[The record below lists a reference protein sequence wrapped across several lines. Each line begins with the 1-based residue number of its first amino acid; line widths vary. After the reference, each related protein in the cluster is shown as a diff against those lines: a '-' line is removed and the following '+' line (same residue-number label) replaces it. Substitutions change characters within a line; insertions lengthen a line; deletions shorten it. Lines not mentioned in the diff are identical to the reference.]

1 MTNRVF
7 RAFTSFLSGLSEEER
22 KRRKREAIII
32 IVLIFVVAVLTI
44 TETHIIQFGADIPVS
59 NTILMFIL
67 ININLLLLI
76 LLIFLVFRN
85 LVKLFYDRKQ
95 NVMGARL
102 RTRLVVAFISLTLVP
117 AIILFV
123 FAMGF
128 ISTSIKFWFNVPV
141 DQALVHS
148 LNVGKTIYQHLEDN
162 NNFFLERAAYQITK
176 QNLLRDYRRQELSRY
191 IQVVQREFNLD
202 AVEVYS
208 PEGERLTY
216 AVSQDLESNPVAVI
230 SLDALHQAP
239 PEKSNTISLSRHT
252 AAGELVT
259 SISSVPFGAARD
271 KADALLSISLLLP
284 PGLSSDLTA
293 ISRGYKE
300 YHQIKLLQEPIQVS
314 YLMSLSI
321 VGLLVV
327 FCAIWFGFYIA
338 KSLTTPIMELA
349 KGLQKVAAGD
359 LSYAIERLADDE
371 IGELVSAFNKMT
383 NDLRIGRKQI
393 EDSTGM
399 LAKQRDEIEERRL
412 YMETVLDNISTGVIS
427 LNADG
432 IITTINKSAEK
443 MLSIPQDGIL
453 HRHFTN
459 VLSGRYLQL
468 ARDCVEKISEQ
479 GENTLVLPLRL
490 TINGQT
496 RSFMMYLTALRL
508 DKANQYL
515 GMVLVVDDLTELE
528 KAQRMAAWREV
539 ARRIAH
545 EVKNPLTPISLS
557 AQRLNRKFAAAADD
571 KIFDECIRTILDYVD
586 IIRNLVNEFSAYAKF
601 PTAKPAPC
609 DLLTLIRETTDLYI
623 EEDSGLKFT
632 VNMPESG
639 PPVNLDRQQ
648 IKQALINLIDNAIA
662 AMKGAGEI
670 IISVTYDD
678 LAGRIRLEFADTGQG
693 IPDEEKVNMFEPYF
707 STKKTGM
714 GLGLAIVN
722 SIITDHGGRITVH
735 DNYPVG
741 TKFIIELPL

>member
-1 MTNRVF
+1 MTNRVI
-7 RAFTSFLSGLSEEER
+7 RALTNFLSGLSEEER
-22 KRRKREAIII
+22 RRRKREAIII
-32 IVLIFVVAVLTI
+32 FVLIVVVTILTF
-44 TETHIIQFGADIPVS
+44 TETRLIQFGTDIPVS

-117 AIILFV
+117 AIVLFV
-123 FAMGF
+123 FAIGF

-141 DQALVHS
+141 DQALAHS
-148 LNVGKTIYQHLEDN
+148 LKVGKSIYHHLEDN
-162 NNFFLERAAYQITK
+162 NQFFLERAAYQINK
-176 QNLLRDYRRQELSRY
+176 QNLLREYRRNELNRY

-208 PEGERLTY
+208 TKGDRLVY
-216 AVSQDLESNPVAVI
+216 AVSRELEENPIAVI
-230 SLDALHQAP
+230 PLQTLQRGAP
-239 PEKSNTISLSRHT
+239 DEAHLVSLSRHT
-252 AAGELVT
+252 AAGELVS
-259 SISSVPFGAARD
+259 SISSLPFGAERKDAE
-271 KADALLSISLLLP
+271 ALLAISLLLP

-314 YLMSLSI
+314 YLISLTI

-327 FCAIWFGFYIA
+327 FCAVWFGFFIA

-349 KGLQKVAAGD
+349 RGLQKVAAGD
-359 LSYAIERLADDE
+359 LNYTIERLADDE
-371 IGELVSAFNKMT
+371 IGELVSSFNKMT
-383 NDLRIGRKQI
+383 NDLRTGRNQI
-393 EDSTGM
+393 EASTAM
-399 LAKQRDEIEERRL
+399 LARQKDEIEARRL

-427 LNADG
+427 LNANG
-432 IITTINKSAEK
+432 AITTTNKSAEK
-443 MLSIPQDGIL
+443 MLSLPQAGIL
-453 HRHFTN
+453 NRHFAN
-459 VLSGRYLQL
+459 VLSGRYLQM
-468 ARDCVEKISEQ
+468 ARECVERITEK
-479 GENTLVLPLRL
+479 GENAIVFPMRL
-490 TINGQT
+490 TIGGQT
-496 RSFMMYLTALRL
+496 RSFMMHLTALRHE
-508 DKANQYL
+508 KANQYM

-528 KAQRMAAWREV
+528 RAQRMAAWREV

-557 AQRLNRKFAAAADD
+557 AQRLKRRFSDVANDR
-571 KIFDECIRTILDYVD
+571 IFDECIRTILDYVD

-601 PTAKPAPC
+601 PTAKPGPC
-609 DLLTLIRETTDLYI
+609 DLLTLIRETTDLYA
-623 EEDSGLKFT
+623 EEGGALTFT
-632 VNMPESG
+632 INTPESA
-639 PPVNLDRQQ
+639 PPVNLDRGQM
-648 IKQALINLIDNAIA
+648 KQALINLIDNAIA
-662 AMKGAGEI
+662 AMKGSGEI
-670 IISVTYDD
+670 IITVTYEN
-678 LAGRIRLEFADTGQG
+678 LARLVRIEFADTGEG

-722 SIITDHGGRITVH
+722 SIITDHGGKISVH
-735 DNYPVG
+735 DHYPVG
-741 TKFIIELPL
+741 TRFIIELPM

>member
-1 MTNRVF
+1 MASRIIK
-7 RAFTSFLSGLSEEER
+7 AIKSFMSGLSAEER

-32 IVLIFVVAVLTI
+32 VVLILVVTVLTI
-44 TETHIIQFGADIPVS
+44 TETRLIQFGTDIPVS

-67 ININLLLLI
+67 ININLLLVV

-123 FAMGF
+123 FAVGF

-141 DQALVHS
+141 DQALAHS
-148 LNVGKTIYQHLEDN
+148 LKVGKSIYRHLEDN
-162 NNFFLERAAYQITK
+162 NKFFLERAAYQINK
-176 QNLLRDYRRQELSRY
+176 QNLLRDYRRAELSRY
-191 IQVVQREFNLD
+191 IQIVQREFNLD

-208 PEGERLTY
+208 AAGERLVY
-216 AVSQDLESNPVAVI
+216 AVSQELETDPVADIPVEV
-230 SLDALHQAP
+230 LQQDATG
-239 PEKSNTISLSRHT
+239 KSNTVSLSRHT
-252 AAGELVT
+252 PGGELVT
-259 SISSVPFGAARD
+259 SISSLPFGASRS
-271 KADALLSISLLLP
+271 KADALLAISLRLP

-300 YHQIKLLQEPIQVS
+300 YHQIKILQEPIQVS
-314 YLMSLSI
+314 YLISLTI

-359 LSYAIERLADDE
+359 LNYTIERLADDE
-371 IGELVSAFNKMT
+371 IGELVSSFNKMT
-383 NDLRIGRKQI
+383 NDLRTGRNQI
-393 EDSTGM
+393 EASTAM
-399 LAKQRDEIEERRL
+399 LARQKDEIEARRL

-427 LNADG
+427 LNANG
-432 IITTINKSAEK
+432 AITTINKSAEK
-443 MLSIPQDGIL
+443 MLSIPQVGIL
-453 HRHFTN
+453 NRHYTN
-459 VLSGRYLQL
+459 VLSGRFLQL
-468 ARDCVEKISEQ
+468 AREFVERITKQ
-479 GENTLVLPLRL
+479 GENTIVFPMRL
-490 TINGQT
+490 TISGQT
-496 RSFMMYLTALRL
+496 RSFMMHLTALRHG
-508 DKANQYL
+508 KHYQFM

-528 KAQRMAAWREV
+528 RAQRMAAWREV

-557 AQRLNRKFAAAADD
+557 AQRLKRKFAAAANDRV
-571 KIFDECIRTILDYVD
+571 FDECIRTILDYVD

-601 PTAKPAPC
+601 PTAKPGPC
-609 DLLTLIRETTDLYI
+609 DLLTLIRETTDLYA
-623 EEDSGLKFT
+623 EEDGALKFT
-632 VNMPESG
+632 FNTPESA
-639 PPVNLDRQQ
+639 PPVSLDRGQ

-662 AMKGAGEI
+662 AMKGVGEI
-670 IISVTYDD
+670 IITVTYDD
-678 LAGRIRLEFADTGQG
+678 LAGLVRIEFADTGEG

-722 SIITDHGGRITVH
+722 SIITDHGGKISVH
-735 DNYPVG
+735 DHHPVG
-741 TKFIIELPL
+741 TRFVIELPM